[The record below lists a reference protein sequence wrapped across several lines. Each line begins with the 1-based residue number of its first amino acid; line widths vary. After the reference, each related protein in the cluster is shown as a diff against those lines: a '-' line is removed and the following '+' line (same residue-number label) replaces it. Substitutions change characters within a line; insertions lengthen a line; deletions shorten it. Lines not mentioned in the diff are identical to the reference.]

1 MTDKEKVL
9 AKWPHAFSEHRPAWN
24 DWLIRS
30 GTLHTP
36 VIGRGDNT
44 ESEAWANAA
53 KGLE

>member
-9 AKWPHAFSEHRPAWN
+9 AKFPEAWMVM
-24 DWLIRS
+24 DEDKWWYVSCKDLGLLAC
-30 GTLHTP
+30 GT
-36 VIGRGDNT
+36 T

>member
-9 AKWPHAFSEHRPAWN
+9 AKFPEAIADGNYYEQWGVWEREGIWRVLGFGP
-24 DWLIRS
+24 
-30 GTLHTP
+30 
-36 VIGRGDNT
+36 T

>member
-9 AKWPHAFSEHRPAWN
+9 AKFPGAWCIKSRGIFYINGVVDPLIERMPHGS
-24 DWLIRS
+24 
-30 GTLHTP
+30 
-36 VIGRGDNT
+36 T

>member
-9 AKWPHAFSEHRPAWN
+9 AQYPQSVCLRAFGIREHWVVYVTP
-24 DWLIRS
+24 IGGTFGS
-30 GTLHTP
+30 GP
-36 VIGRGDNT
+36 T